1 MSTFAKSALIATVL
15 ASASLMASAANA
27 PADRVGAQGEQL
39 VTLQDGGTLHIYK
52 DGKMAEENAFGR
64 PTVVTPG
71 QQLHA
76 QNGNTITMI
85 GDEVGRLSV
94 EKFQQNHR

>member
-1 MSTFAKSALIATVL
+1 
-15 ASASLMASAANA
+15 
-27 PADRVGAQGEQL
+27 
-39 VTLQDGGTLHIYK
+39 
-52 DGKMAEENAFGR
+52 MAEENAFGR

-85 GDEVGRLSV
+85 GDEVGRLPV
-94 EKFQQNHR
+94 AKFQQNHRYDQCQPKWWCDLMSRYLNKRHGTARLALFFVLPRMV